1 MKVSKRRSSY
11 RAILYSKSYYLVLCI
26 AFICVCVRVVHTREF
41 RSLNLIP
48 TPGKLLPEGATAVAK
63 IQPVDRNIVEKAVN
77 NIVGAWNTPRMEDT
91 LAEDFFDKSR
101 LVDAI
106 EDIEKVPRDTR
117 LRILSI
123 QGIQTLSQQIQTDAS
138 DVEWVESIVSATVKT
153 QTEFNDAAEG
163 FQRLEGDN
171 ELIIRIKQR
180 KM

>member
-1 MKVSKRRSSY
+1 M
-11 RAILYSKSYYLVLCI
+11 
-26 AFICVCVRVVHTREF
+26 CVCAHVVHAREF
-41 RSLNLIP
+41 RTLNRIP
-48 TPGKLLPEGATAVAK
+48 TPKQVLPDGAKAVAK
-63 IQPVDRNIVEKAVN
+63 IRPVGRNIVKEAVN
-77 NIVGAWNTPRMEDT
+77 NIVGAWNTPKMEDT

-138 DVEWVESIVSATVKT
+138 GVEWVESIVSATVTT
-153 QTEFNDAAEG
+153 QTEFNDADAG
-163 FQRLEGDN
+163 FQRREGNN

-180 KM
+180 IL